1 MKKNS
6 LASLHSLRL
15 KKEGKEKKTMAVAAS
30 SRLQAFA
37 AELRLPPP
45 PLPCLEPDVDDIDA
59 AQQKEA
65 R

>member
-1 MKKNS
+1 MKKEEKK
-6 LASLHSLRL
+6 
-15 KKEGKEKKTMAVAAS
+15 KKETSMAALAAS

-45 PLPCLEPDVDDIDA
+45 PLPCLEPDVDDVDA